1 MVDVLQHWLN
11 WFHLPFLEGGLP
23 VTLID
28 CMIFLPLFLDVT
40 RMSMSTVS
48 FLTQLDFGIL
58 CIEYFLLA
66 YGLSGFKSRINRHN
80 LTEGSF

>member
-11 WFHLPFLEGGLP
+11 WFHLPFLAGGLL

-28 CMIFLPLFLDVT
+28 CMIFLQLFLDVT

-58 CIEYFLLA
+58 CIE
-66 YGLSGFKSRINRHN
+66 
-80 LTEGSF
+80 